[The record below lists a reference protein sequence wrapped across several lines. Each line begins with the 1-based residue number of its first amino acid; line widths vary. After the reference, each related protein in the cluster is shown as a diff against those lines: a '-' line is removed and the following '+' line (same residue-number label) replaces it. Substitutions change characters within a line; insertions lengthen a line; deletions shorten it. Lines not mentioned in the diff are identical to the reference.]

1 MQMRLTSKNF
11 ITRKRTWVA
20 HLILIADCCC
30 SWSKQC
36 GNRLTTKEKCLREG
50 SRGVLQAAG
59 SSWWS
64 ACAGKSLL
72 RWSSCLPCCRPHP
85 LPLALAR
92 VQWPGQW
99 TRPSRVSLLLAY
111 LPTPLSPHQ
120 ILNSRVN
127 TTWNTDSGTRSR
139 KTLYC
144 HRWLFSVHE
153 LSQHLR
159 DSPNIINGN
168 SMTEAGRRWCYEF
181 LSLI

>member
-1 MQMRLTSKNF
+1 MQMRLTSINF

-64 ACAGKSLL
+64 ACAWKSLL
-72 RWSSCLPCCRPHP
+72 RWSSCLPCCPTRCHSHS
-85 LPLALAR
+85 LAYND
-92 VQWPGQW
+92 PGSE
-99 TRPSRVSLLLAY
+99 RGRAESPSSLL
-111 LPTPLSPHQ
+111 TFQQH
-120 ILNSRVN
+120 SRR
-127 TTWNTDSGTRSR
+127 TRSSIRESNTDSGTRSR

-153 LSQHLR
+153 SSQHWR
-159 DSPNIINGN
+159 DSANIINGN

-181 LSLI
+181 LF